1 MIEKTGKD
9 KTRKDKKT
17 QEKKDERYS
26 QCEWV
31 DEKKKKNSRRDMHQ

>member
-1 MIEKTGKD
+1 MRGEGKKRVIIMIEKTGKD

-26 QCEWV
+26 QCE
-31 DEKKKKNSRRDMHQ
+31 